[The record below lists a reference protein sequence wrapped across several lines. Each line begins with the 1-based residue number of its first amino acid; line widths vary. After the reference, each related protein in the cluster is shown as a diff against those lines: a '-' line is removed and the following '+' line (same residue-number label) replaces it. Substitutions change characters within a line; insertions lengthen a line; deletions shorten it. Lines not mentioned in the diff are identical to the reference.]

1 MSHNFVSGD
10 VVRIGKGTVE
20 YDVEKV
26 EGDNITVRGGKANRA
41 QTVEASRLTLVKA
54 VFANVDGSQDIG
66 EEIAEGVY
74 GPVAEENV
82 ISLSTH
88 NHMAPALPAA
98 GIFLLID
105 AEEPVEYKS
114 FDAAAFALSRNHTY
128 YVATIVKDRA
138 VTVQR
143 KRVIA

>member
-1 MSHNFVSGD
+1 MSNINVND
-10 VVRIGKGTVE
+10 IVRIGNGKVDYIVE
-20 YDVEKV
+20 EVYPGGVVK
-26 EGDNITVRGGKANRA
+26 VRGGKNNRA
-41 QTVEASRLTLVKA
+41 QDVEASRLTVVHKEA
-54 VFANVDGSQDIG
+54 SS
-66 EEIAEGVY
+66 
-74 GPVAEENV
+74 PKAEENV

-88 NHMAPALPAA
+88 NHMAPALPAE

-128 YVATIVKDRA
+128 YVATIVKDRG

-143 KRVIA
+143 KRVA